1 MTYGSASYSTLM
13 RSMASCASSSLRA
26 ATARMRSPT
35 NSGSLVRIGSPG
47 AGVGGTSSA
56 VSTATTPSIASASV
70 ASILTRAC
78 GIVLVSR
85 RQNSMPSA
93 RKSSAYLA
101 RPVTLA
107 AISGGVKS

>member
-1 MTYGSASYSTLM
+1 MTYGSSSYSTLM

-35 NSGSLVRIGSPG
+35 NSGSFVRIGSAG
-47 AGVGGTSSA
+47 AVAGGTSSA

-107 AISGGVKS
+107 ARSGGVKS